1 MQGLDEF
8 FMHGL
13 PLDTSAEDVLTR
25 TGWDSLETTYKVRL
39 T

>member
-13 PLDTSAEDVLTR
+13 PWDTSAEDVLTR
-25 TGWDSLETTYKVRL
+25 TGWGSLETMYKVRL